1 MKTKIQ
7 KIEQLEDF
15 DDEYVYDISVDE
27 NNPYFF
33 ANNILVHNTDS
44 AYVSAYPIF
53 KDIEDFDWS
62 ADNVI
67 QLYDTVSEQ
76 MNDSFPQYMIDAFH
90 TTLEN
95 GKIIEAGREVVAQ
108 KGIFIKKKRYALL
121 CNDIEGRRH
130 DLGDEPGTM
139 KAMGVEL
146 KRSDT
151 PAPIQDFLKDVL
163 MQTLSGSTEE
173 EVCAYIREFRTE
185 FRKWKGWE
193 KGAPKRVNNLTE
205 KVALEEKF
213 GRVNMAGHQ
222 RASMEWNKLRERF
235 KDNYSM
241 EIQDGFKVVVCKL
254 KKNPLRITSIAYPM
268 DQEHLP
274 DWFKELPFDH
284 EAMEE
289 ALIDKK
295 IENILGVL
303 KWRLKRPEDDTTWG
317 SIFS

>member
-1 MKTKIQ
+1 M
-7 KIEQLEDF
+7 E
-15 DDEYVYDISVDE
+15 
-27 NNPYFF
+27 
-33 ANNILVHNTDS
+33 
-44 AYVSAYPIF
+44 
-53 KDIEDFDWS
+53 
-62 ADNVI
+62 
-67 QLYDTVSEQ
+67 
-76 MNDSFPQYMIDAFH
+76 
-90 TTLEN
+90 
-95 GKIIEAGREVVAQ
+95 R
-108 KGIFIKKKRYALL
+108 
-121 CNDIEGRRH
+121 
-130 DLGDEPGTM
+130 
-139 KAMGVEL
+139 MG
-146 KRSDT
+146 
-151 PAPIQDFLKDVL
+151 
-163 MQTLSGSTEE
+163 
-173 EVCAYIREFRTE
+173 
-185 FRKWKGWE
+185 

-205 KVALEEKF
+205 KVALEKKF

-222 RASMEWNKLRERF
+222 RASMEWNQLKARF